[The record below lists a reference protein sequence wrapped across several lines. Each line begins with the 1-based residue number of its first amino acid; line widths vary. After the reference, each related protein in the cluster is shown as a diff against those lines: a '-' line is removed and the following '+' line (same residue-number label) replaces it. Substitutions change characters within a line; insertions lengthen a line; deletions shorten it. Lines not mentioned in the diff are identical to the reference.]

1 MNKKGCKTCKS
12 YSYKS
17 GTRKIE
23 TEGREPVFD
32 SKGELIYY
40 NPNDSTHSEGG
51 VKAFV
56 VPKDTYS
63 TSQLQAIN
71 KTSSTKIFPEGSSI
85 VTAEKGKADKAI
97 IAYKTGNKQL
107 LNKIIKSMPEDKASK
122 YKKGTDYISNYNTYK
137 KGSFT
142 ADGYKYK
149 TINGKL
155 HTSKEGIENWV
166 RPNESQ
172 YNAINSQYFNGSL
185 GKYVVNSDN
194 NTSSSLTGGPTRGG
208 YGETKGY
215 KVTPEE
221 IQANQE
227 KQSAYENSFKY
238 GLTPEQSK
246 TANDNYTKESETA
259 KKENSYSKGKYIADL
274 GVSAASNI
282 PMWYNLMMGKQ
293 DAQKEQRNYIP
304 KVSLNDNY
312 NIQASKNNITNAYR
326 NKVGIIND
334 NVGTSQ
340 NRLAL
345 TTTAYNDQANKTN
358 ELLANKANY
367 LTNLKNQETMTN
379 NQIDA
384 QNVNLKNNYNDL
396 DSRNR
401 GAKQQFNR
409 TAAEQAK
416 QGINESINYANKNY
430 QDHYNRIS
438 LGKYFDEKSKTLS
451 KYQTTTSDSKTYVDS
466 DGSKYKLDTDG
477 KSKLY
482 LQSKGNRSLK
492 YKTKKSC

>member
-71 KTSSTKIFPEGSSI
+71 KTSETKIFPEGSSI

-122 YKKGTDYISNYNTYK
+122 YKKGTDYLSNYNTYK

-155 HTSKEGIENWV
+155 HTSKEGVENWV
-166 RPNESQ
+166 RPNENQ
-172 YNAINSQYFNGSL
+172 YNAINSQYFNGYL
-185 GKYVVNSDN
+185 GKYVNSN
-194 NTSSSLTGGPTRGG
+194 NISPNSLNTPRPPLTS
-208 YGETKGY
+208 GY
-215 KVTPEE
+215 KITPEE

-246 TANDNYTKESETA
+246 TASDNYTKESENT
-259 KKENSYSKGKYIADL
+259 KKETPYSKGKYISDL
-274 GVSAASNI
+274 GVSLASNV

-312 NIQASKNNITNAYR
+312 NIQASKNSITNAYR
-326 NKVGIIND
+326 NKAGVIND

-345 TTTAYNDQANKTN
+345 TTAAYNDQSSKTN

-384 QNVNLKNNYNDL
+384 QNVNLKNSYNEL

-401 GAKQQFNR
+401 GARQQFDR

-430 QDHYNRIS
+430 QDSYNRDS
-438 LGKYFDEKSKTLS
+438 MKQYFDLKTKDLEA
-451 KYQTTTSDSKTYVDS
+451 KYGDNSTDKTYLDK
-466 DGSKYKLDTDG
+466 DGKSKYKLDVDG
-477 KSKLY
+477 KTKLY
-482 LQSKGNRSLK
+482 LQAKGTKSLK
-492 YKTKKSC
+492 YKIKKSC

>member
-1 MNKKGCKTCKS
+1 MNKKSCKTCKS

-71 KTSSTKIFPEGSSI
+71 KTSNTKIFPEGSSI

-122 YKKGTDYISNYNTYK
+122 YKKGTDYLSNYNTYK
-137 KGSFT
+137 KGSFS

-155 HTSKEGIENWV
+155 HTSKEGIDNWV

-185 GKYVVNSDN
+185 GKYINSDN
-194 NTSSSLTGGPTRGG
+194 TTSNSLNTPRPPLTS
-208 YGETKGY
+208 GY

-274 GVSAASNI
+274 GVSLASNV

-312 NIQASKNNITNAYR
+312 NIQASKNSITNAYR
-326 NKVGIIND
+326 NKAGIIND

-345 TTTAYNDQANKTN
+345 TTAAYNDQASKTN

-384 QNVNLKNNYNDL
+384 QNVNLKNSYNDL

-401 GAKQQFNR
+401 GARQQFDR

-430 QDHYNRIS
+430 QNNYNYDS
-438 LGKYFDEKSKTLS
+438 MKQYFDLKTKDLEA
-451 KYQTTTSDSKTYVDS
+451 KYGDK
-466 DGSKYKLDTDG
+466 KA
-477 KSKLY
+477 
-482 LQSKGNRSLK
+482 KGTKSLK
-492 YKTKKSC
+492 YKIKKSC